1 MGNTTSTPRAQA
13 EAGLMEELRNTPD
26 GAETT
31 TGDTGTE
38 GRSSRLARRNAQ
50 SLRMA
55 GQRASTLYDS
65 FRRHRSVESV
75 TSRPNAGH
83 SSSPPSET
91 EYEQENRPLVG
102 LEDVD
107 MTDTEAIATPILS
120 PSSSRRRSTMSR
132 LGSRL
137 LPDAV
142 ARGLLHSGE
151 ETAEEGRALRHGIS
165 GRLRP
170 SVYERPPNSDSN
182 SRVSLTGSIRRRSEN
197 RTGSRRRAIR
207 GPFPALQSMSQPRGS
222 SNSWS
227 ESLDEDIRELPQPAA
242 SGLRHRSRFSRV
254 RDSMS
259 ISQRISS
266 LFRQSTE
273 QLQSSQ
279 GGRESPLRPARVTFA
294 DESDHLLPSM
304 PSADH
309 RHENDDAPHEL
320 DAVEP
325 EARTLLAGPRVT
337 SGMSTIRRFQ
347 PGLRSRSTR
356 LIRRGEHPPL
366 SQVLQLAAAAIAA
379 QLSGHATAGST
390 GPRNLGGDTFD
401 GSIQNFVQTLQEAAT
416 AQAGENIDVN
426 APGGDLPPVNFMRVF
441 QFPNDE
447 NGSPI
452 ASQAESRDVDHMDLD
467 SIAGPG
473 ESDRSVTL
481 VLVGVRSLPHGQDNT
496 GGENGTLGPSLD
508 TLLSLPFLP
517 PANVLRNGSSGALFR
532 RSDGRNRSST
542 RRHSMTNF
550 SFPAQYETQRH
561 HRTRTQTSR
570 LSSHSDQTVPTTP
583 DAGASPTLL
592 SETPPGPIPPP
603 STPADIRSGHA
614 TPIRR
619 PSSASAAPNP
629 TLSELDEDR
638 PHDHI
643 DDRAPP
649 ETSFNTARQRRR
661 SDSEFAR
668 RPELGSGAAR
678 RNGMVEP
685 DPPPAGVGR
694 SWLIYV
700 VGTNVSATHPAFAM
714 PSLFTDNPSYEDM
727 QMLST
732 LLGPVKPPVATQED
746 VSAAGGVFRL
756 VVQDSGFLGEPDS
769 DGDGSSL
776 VINLGE
782 RCLICLSDYAA
793 SEEVRRLD
801 RCKHVYHREC
811 IDEWLTTGRNSCP
824 MCRGQGVQE
833 KGPSSNSST
842 NSGTPSSTTTT
853 T

>member
-1 MGNTTSTPRAQA
+1 MRESESGI
-13 EAGLMEELRNTPD
+13 
-26 GAETT
+26 
-31 TGDTGTE
+31 E
-38 GRSSRLARRNAQ
+38 GRSSRLARRNTP
-50 SLRMA
+50 SLRVA
-55 GQRASTLYDS
+55 GQRATTFYDT
-65 FRRHRSVESV
+65 FRRHRSAESM

-83 SSSPPSET
+83 SSSSASEI
-91 EYEQENRPLVG
+91 EYEQENRPLVSIG
-102 LEDVD
+102 DVEMSD
-107 MTDTEAIATPILS
+107 ALPTSGVS
-120 PSSSRRRSTMSR
+120 PNSIRRRSTVSR

-142 ARGLLHSGE
+142 ARGLLNSGE
-151 ETAEEGRALRHGIS
+151 ETAEEGRALRNGTS
-165 GRLRP
+165 ERLRP
-170 SVYERPPNSDSN
+170 SVYERPPNSELS
-182 SRVSLTGSIRRRSEN
+182 SRLSLTSSMRRRNEV
-197 RTGSRRRAIR
+197 RDQPRRRPIR
-207 GPFPALQSMSQPRGS
+207 GPFPMLQNAHHSPATGRPR
-222 SNSWS
+222 S
-227 ESLDEDIRELPQPAA
+227 ESIDDLQDITTPTISR
-242 SGLRHRSRFSRV
+242 LRPRTRFSRV

-259 ISQRISS
+259 LSSRISS
-266 LFRQSTE
+266 LFGHSTD

-279 GGRESPLRPARVTFA
+279 GGPESQVRQARVTFA
-294 DESDHLLPSM
+294 DESDHLLPSG
-304 PSADH
+304 PSGPLADQ
-309 RHENDDAPHEL
+309 RLEPDEAPHEL

-379 QLSGHATAGST
+379 QLSGHATAGYNA
-390 GPRNLGGDTFD
+390 GRHLGSDTFD
-401 GSIQNFVQTLQEAAT
+401 GSIQNFVQTLQDAAT
-416 AQAGENIDVN
+416 AQAGENLDLN
-426 APGGDLPPVNFMRVF
+426 SSDGDLPPVNFMRVF

-452 ASQAESRDVDHMDLD
+452 ASQAQSRDVDHMDLD

-473 ESDRSVTL
+473 ETDRSVTL
-481 VLVGVRSLPHGQDNT
+481 VLVGVRSLPHGHDTN
-496 GGENGTLGPSLD
+496 GENGTLGPSLD

-517 PANVLRNGSSGALFR
+517 PANVMRNGSSGALFR
-532 RSDGRNRSST
+532 RSDGRSRANA

-561 HRTRTQTSR
+561 QRMRPQTGGRTSNN
-570 LSSHSDQTVPTTP
+570 LDPTAPATP
-583 DAGASPTLL
+583 EAGGGSNLL
-592 SETPPGPIPPP
+592 ADSPPGPHPPP

-619 PSSASAAPNP
+619 PSSASAGPTQ
-629 TLSELDEDR
+629 TLSDLDEDH
-638 PHDHI
+638 PQPELDQP
-643 DDRAPP
+643 PP

-685 DPPPAGVGR
+685 DHPPTGAGR

-700 VGTNVSATHPAFAM
+700 VGTNVSPDHPAFTM

-746 VSAAGGVFRL
+746 VSSSGGLFRL
-756 VVQDSGFLGEPDS
+756 VVQGQGLVGHAISEDT
-769 DGDGSSL
+769 SSSPL
-776 VINLGE
+776 LNLGE
-782 RCLICLSDYAA
+782 RCLICLSDYAE

-801 RCKHVYHREC
+801 NCQHLYHREC
-811 IDEWLTTGRNSCP
+811 IDEVSPVEQEDTRSNANHTLVADHGSQQLSHVSRSGRTREKQCFECQ
-824 MCRGQGVQE
+824 CR
-833 KGPSSNSST
+833 SSANLYYLI
-842 NSGTPSSTTTT
+842 
-853 T
+853 

>member
-1 MGNTTSTPRAQA
+1 MGNASSAPRTQA
-13 EAGLMEELRNTPD
+13 DDGLMEELRDTP
-26 GAETT
+26 
-31 TGDTGTE
+31 TGVGTAVGGTRAE
-38 GRSSRLARRNAQ
+38 GRSSRLARRNTQ
-50 SLRMA
+50 SLRLA

-65 FRRHRSVESV
+65 FRRHRSAESV

-83 SSSPPSET
+83 SSSSPSET

-102 LEDVD
+102 VEDVD
-107 MTDTEAIATPILS
+107 MPDADAIARPMLS
-120 PSSSRRRSTMSR
+120 PSSNRRRSTMSR

-137 LPDAV
+137 LPDSV
-142 ARGLLHSGE
+142 ARGLLNSGE

-182 SRVSLTGSIRRRSEN
+182 SRVSLTGSIRRRGET
-197 RTGSRRRAIR
+197 RTESRRRAIR
-207 GPFPALQSMSQPRGS
+207 GPFPALQSVHQTPES

-227 ESLDEDIRELPQPAA
+227 ESMDGDLRELPQPAA
-242 SGLRHRSRFSRV
+242 SGLRHRNRFSRV

-279 GGRESPLRPARVTFA
+279 GGRESPSRPARVTFA
-294 DESDHLLPSM
+294 DESDHLLPSIA
-304 PSADH
+304 SADH
-309 RHENDDAPHEL
+309 RHEHDDAPHEL

-390 GPRNLGGDTFD
+390 GARHLGGDTFD

-426 APGGDLPPVNFMRVF
+426 AADGDLPPVNFMRVF

-452 ASQAESRDVDHMDLD
+452 ASQAESRDVDQMDLD
-467 SIAGPG
+467 SIAGPS

-481 VLVGVRSLPHGQDNT
+481 VLVGVRSLPHGQDST

-532 RSDGRNRSST
+532 RSDVRNRSST

-550 SFPAQYETQRH
+550 SFPAQYESQRH
-561 HRTRTQTSR
+561 QRTRTQTSR
-570 LSSHSDQTVPTTP
+570 LSSHSDQTAPTTP
-583 DAGASPTLL
+583 DAGSSTLV

-619 PSSASAAPNP
+619 PSSASAAPNQA
-629 TLSELDEDR
+629 LSELDEDR
-638 PHDHI
+638 PQEHADS
-643 DDRAPP
+643 RAPEP
-649 ETSFNTARQRRR
+649 SFNTARQRRR

-678 RNGMVEP
+678 RNGVVEP
-685 DPPPAGVGR
+685 DHPPAGAGR

-700 VGTNVSATHPAFAM
+700 
-714 PSLFTDNPSYEDM
+714 
-727 QMLST
+727 MLST

-756 VVQDSGFLGEPDS
+756 VVQESGFLGETIS
-769 DGDGSSL
+769 DGDNSPL

-793 SEEVRRLD
+793 SEEVRLLD
-801 RCKHVYHREC
+801 KCKHVYHREC

-833 KGPSSNSST
+833 KGTSSPSTT
-842 NSGTPSSTTTT
+842 NAGSASSTTT
-853 T
+853 